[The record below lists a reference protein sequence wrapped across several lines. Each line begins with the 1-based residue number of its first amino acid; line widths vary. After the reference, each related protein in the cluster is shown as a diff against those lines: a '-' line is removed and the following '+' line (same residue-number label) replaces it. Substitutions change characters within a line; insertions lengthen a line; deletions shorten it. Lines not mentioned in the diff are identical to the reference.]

1 MLPGTAQY
9 RVWVGGVG
17 QRLVGGRK
25 ACGRIME
32 ERNGGGGPHTSRM
45 GRQDHPGRGK
55 RTKMEAWRTAARPA
69 QCVEPGD

>member
-25 ACGRIME
+25 ACGRIMD
-32 ERNGGGGPHTSRM
+32 ERNGGGGPPYLATGKARPHRKGEEVEDEGVAN
-45 GRQDHPGRGK
+45 GRQ
-55 RTKMEAWRTAARPA
+55 A
-69 QCVEPGD
+69 